1 MREFL
6 EKCWYS
12 YNYRWCKV
20 EAYLAYHRGEYVT
33 KAQWESTAMEW
44 QRKYLMCGRK
54 LV

>member
-20 EAYLAYHRGEYVT
+20 EAYLAYNRGEYVT